1 MHIDDVEARTPIRHP
16 SVAGALGGLGHPQR
30 VRIVGALVEGRAYVS
45 ELARR
50 LEMNR
55 PLLHMHLR
63 RLEQAGLVTSAL
75 ELSPEGKAMRFYEVT
90 PFDIHITPASVA
102 AAAHEA
108 RDGAQPPDDAPG
120 D

>member
-1 MHIDDVEARTPIRHP
+1 MAATL
-16 SVAGALGGLGHPQR
+16 SGLAHPQR
-30 VRIVGALVEGRAYVS
+30 MRIVGALVSGRQYVS

-75 ELSPEGKAMRFYEVT
+75 ELSPDGKAMRFYEVA
-90 PFDIHITPASVA
+90 PFDVHLTPATVA
-102 AAAHEA
+102 AAARHAAGAAVAETLHSPHEA
-108 RDGAQPPDDAPG
+108 APTRTEGAP
-120 D
+120 